1 MKQPLQYLL
10 SVVLTLLL
18 VFTVAG
24 SVVLGIVKCR
34 ALDADTCNRILAEK
48 NLEVRVLENL
58 TAYYTEQVNTSGI
71 PAEVYTK
78 SLSAEQIKD
87 IIERSI
93 DNAFGYLNGKQDSVA
108 VAADFSLLEEN
119 LTTFFK
125 QYAEENGYQQDKAF
139 ENSLQTAIDNAK
151 TNVLTTADVF
161 RFQTLHE
168 AKVLSK
174 LRPYVPWVGRGFII
188 CIAASVVLLALLAVL
203 HRKALKT
210 LLYWAATAL
219 FTASLLML
227 VPVAVIH
234 CSRWFD
240 RFAVKADQI
249 FVAVTSYLYDMTAAV
264 IIAGSVG
271 VVLAIGMWV
280 AFYLLRSKKTAS

>member
-1 MKQPLQYLL
+1 M
-10 SVVLTLLL
+10 LTLLL
-18 VFTVAG
+18 VFTAAG
-24 SVVLGIVKCR
+24 SVVLGILQYR
-34 ALDADTCNRILAEK
+34 ALDAGTCKQILAEK
-48 NLEVRVLENL
+48 NLDVRVLENL

-78 SLSAEQIKD
+78 SLSAEQIKG
-87 IIERSI
+87 IIEQSI
-93 DNAFGYLNGKQDSVA
+93 DNAFGYLHGTQDSVA
-108 VAADFSLLEEN
+108 VEADFSLLEEN
-119 LTTFFK
+119 LTAFFK

-139 ENSLQTAIDNAK
+139 EKSLQTAIENAK

-168 AKVLSK
+168 AKVLTK
-174 LRPYVPWVGRGFII
+174 LRPYVPWVGRGFFI

-203 HRKALKT
+203 HRKEIKT

-227 VPVAVIH
+227 VPAAVIH
-234 CSRWFD
+234 FSRWFD

-249 FVAVTSYLYDMTAAV
+249 FVAVTSYLYDFTAAV
-264 IIAGSVG
+264 VIAGSIG
-271 VVLAIGMWV
+271 IVLSIALWIGFWV
-280 AFYLLRSKKTAS
+280 LRRKKTA